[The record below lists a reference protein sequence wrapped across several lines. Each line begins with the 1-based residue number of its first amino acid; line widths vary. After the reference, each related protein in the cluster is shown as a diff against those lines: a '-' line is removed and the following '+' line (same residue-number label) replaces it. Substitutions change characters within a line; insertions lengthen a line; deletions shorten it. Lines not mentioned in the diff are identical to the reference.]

1 MIELDPNTLLV
12 AAFAV
17 TLCCAMAMGLFWATH
32 RHDRAIGYCALALT
46 STAVG
51 IIVLTSQ
58 RGGHDVIPIVIA
70 NVALNLGTLL
80 TLSGL
85 RLFAGQKPLSKY
97 VVIAILSVTAICY
110 YYWTVIEPALTA
122 RLAYNAGLAG
132 IACVLGAY
140 SCLLCG
146 PSGERARITLGWLTI
161 VHGLFVVGAVSWL
174 MLNQRP
180 DTSLLDYPGFLALR
194 SMEAIFTNVFFVVL
208 TVQVVADRLRQRV
221 AKEAI
226 TDPLT
231 GLLNR
236 RGLEAAA
243 HRELLRRDEQNCIV
257 GVCSA
262 DIDRFKLIND
272 EYGHQAGD
280 AVIAQVAREIQRVL
294 RPAEVLGRMGGEE
307 FCMVLRIPNA
317 EVALNILERVRVAI
331 EALDV
336 RTKTGQRIDFTIS
349 IGYTCA
355 DTRQIK
361 ITEITTAAFA
371 FERLF
376 GVADR
381 ALYTAKNSGRN
392 CVATSEISDLA
403 RAGDP
408 PTGTNVPPNTRPIGA
423 TS

>member
-1 MIELDPNTLLV
+1 M
-12 AAFAV
+12 
-17 TLCCAMAMGLFWATH
+17 
-32 RHDRAIGYCALALT
+32 
-46 STAVG
+46 
-51 IIVLTSQ
+51 
-58 RGGHDVIPIVIA
+58 
-70 NVALNLGTLL
+70 
-80 TLSGL
+80 
-85 RLFAGQKPLSKY
+85 
-97 VVIAILSVTAICY
+97 
-110 YYWTVIEPALTA
+110 
-122 RLAYNAGLAG
+122 
-132 IACVLGAY
+132 
-140 SCLLCG
+140 
-146 PSGERARITLGWLTI
+146 
-161 VHGLFVVGAVSWL
+161 
-174 MLNQRP
+174 
-180 DTSLLDYPGFLALR
+180 
-194 SMEAIFTNVFFVVL
+194 
-208 TVQVVADRLRQRV
+208 
-221 AKEAI
+221 
-226 TDPLT
+226 
-231 GLLNR
+231 
-236 RGLEAAA
+236 
-243 HRELLRRDEQNCIV
+243 
-257 GVCSA
+257 
-262 DIDRFKLIND
+262 IND

-355 DTRQIK
+355 DTRQMK
-361 ITEITTAAFA
+361 ITDITTAAFA